1 MLGERCDW
9 VMNDVA
15 EEGESESMGTLRVE
29 GVVRGSRMSA
39 DRLVHLQGYGDFMVE
54 KVRRLSL
61 TQRSE
66 LTSFALLLRLRLH
79 LRLDSPSH
87 PPPSRQI

>member
-1 MLGERCDW
+1 MPRGTRWREGRGRVLGERCDW

-61 TQRSE
+61 SLSDRN
-66 LTSFALLLRLRLH
+66 
-79 LRLDSPSH
+79 
-87 PPPSRQI
+87 